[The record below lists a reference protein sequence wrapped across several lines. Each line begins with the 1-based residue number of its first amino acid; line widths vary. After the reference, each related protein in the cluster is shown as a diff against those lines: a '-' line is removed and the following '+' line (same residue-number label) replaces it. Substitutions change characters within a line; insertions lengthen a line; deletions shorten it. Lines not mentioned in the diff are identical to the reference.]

1 MPYIIRYIDD
11 CGQVLPDKEMLV
23 PHANHCVEIFGIWPE
38 NISFV
43 QDGADVVILNS
54 ETEIVRLLEA
64 VTIFASGLVNFSVLV
79 ATGGTQRRFSVQ
91 AILRLVSDQSVK
103 ERGLNGGEP
112 LFQTLTP
119 RETECLTWLAN
130 GLKTRLIS
138 YLLEV
143 TDSTVNMH
151 ITSAKQKLKASTRE
165 EAVAKAVKLRL
176 VHIEL

>member
-11 CGQVLPDKEMLV
+11 SGQVLPDKEALV
-23 PHANHCVEIFGIWPE
+23 PHTNHCVEIFGIWPE
-38 NISFV
+38 NVSFK
-43 QDGADVVILNS
+43 QDGADVLVLSNDQEITRLLRG
-54 ETEIVRLLEA
+54 TEI
-64 VTIFASGLVNFSVLV
+64 FAAGLANFSVLV
-79 ATGGTQRRFSVQ
+79 ATGSTQRRFSVQ
-91 AILRLVSDQSVK
+91 AILRVISDDAVK
-103 ERGLNGGEP
+103 VRNHNTQAVFDP
-112 LFQTLTP
+112 LTP

-165 EAVAKAVKLRL
+165 EAVAKAVKLGL